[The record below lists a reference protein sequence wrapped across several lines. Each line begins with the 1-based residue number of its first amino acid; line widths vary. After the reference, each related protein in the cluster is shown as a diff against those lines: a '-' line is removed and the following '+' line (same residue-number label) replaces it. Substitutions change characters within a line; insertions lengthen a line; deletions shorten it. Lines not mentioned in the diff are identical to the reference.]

1 MRIYIKTIATIIL
14 SLISAGLFAQV
25 LIPAPYLPRQNV
37 IVQNTVTL
45 RWNTVPAAT
54 TYDVEYAN
62 NAAFTSS
69 TTVTAL
75 AQPSLALPTLPG
87 GVYYFWRVRA
97 NTPSGTSAWSATWKF
112 GLFSPPDFAD
122 LVFWISADGPVNV
135 DVANRVT
142 QWTDRSGLN
151 NHITQ
156 ANPAKQP
163 LLVASG
169 FNGRPVVR
177 FDGSDVLNGG
187 DILDMNGNSR
197 TVLVLGKSNTNTGTY
212 YAKSVAA
219 AQINRYGLLYATPRL
234 EFVHH
239 DNAIRPLALN
249 RSGGS
254 IEIIMTVAD
263 RSASVLNLR
272 INGFA
277 AGAPASGIANQGYNF
292 NSTFRFLV
300 GGYNDASDVNELL
313 SLNGDIAEMFFYD
326 RAFPDSIRQIQE
338 QYLMDKYYPPVTL
351 GADTA
356 FAYGFCGTTLRAG
369 TGYSTYS
376 WSGGGNT
383 ATKVITAPGSYAVT
397 VTDVFGRASADT
409 IVVKMPD
416 PNFVGNPI
424 ICLGGSTIW
433 NTSLPSGTY
442 TFNWSPAANTSS
454 ITISTPG
461 TYRVT
466 VTDTSGCSIVS
477 SPVTFSIDSF
487 QNKVALLTGPDTSL
501 CSGNSLGL
509 SAGASLVS
517 SYLWSTND
525 TAPTIVLDTT
535 GTYQVTVTN
544 TNNCTANLAAPVNI
558 TGSGPISNFSFDT
571 ICLGIATQFTD
582 LSTIPLP
589 YTVNNWQWSFGD
601 AGTSSA
607 QSPMHTYTAAGTYNA
622 TLISTSDSGCISSPI
637 TKQVIVRP
645 AITARFNDTLAC
657 INAPALFFD
666 ASTATAPD
674 EIITWNWDFGN
685 TTTSNL
691 NNPQSSYAA
700 LGIYPVSLTVG
711 SQLGCT
717 DTIIQNITVSNTA
730 PQPGTF
736 DFTAPQPNGLN
747 ITTPTIVFQWQPSA
761 NAVRYRLQVSTNSNF
776 TNPIVNTV
784 LTQTIYSTAI
794 IPFSQS
800 TYYYQVSAFN
810 VCNDSITS
818 NVMQFYRFTP
828 SVLPSVTQLWVM
840 ADGQLVK
847 NGSNFVSSWID
858 QTGNGNNLNQAGSG
872 QQPLWVDSI
881 ALLKNK
887 PTFRFDGSDFL
898 NGGDIL
904 SLGNSTWHFFVI
916 GRMNANDNTYFA
928 KSLLANASN
937 RYGLIRSA
945 NQLIHLVHDNVVV
958 LEAKAQAVFG
968 KYELVHT
975 NLNRISGILELYRN
989 SSMLAQSGGLISSY
1003 SNTSNSRFLVGAYN
1017 GAVDNIQGLYL
1028 DGNIAEI
1035 IGIDSTLTQTQIEL
1049 IERYLYHKYSGPVWL
1064 GPDIKIDYGFCDT
1077 VILNATD
1084 RYAKYLWS
1092 TGDSTR
1098 TLRINKTGT
1107 YWVQVTDV
1115 FDQIYR
1121 DTVNVTLPSVALPT
1135 VSSICLGDSIVWNA
1149 NLGPNYTYEWNVGDT
1164 TSSLAITSPGIYFIS
1179 ISDTNNPQCTYI
1191 SDPHTV
1197 TLDSFALTTTLGP
1210 DTTVCGGATIGLQSS
1225 TQNIIAYNW
1234 SDNSNTST
1242 ILVNNPGIYWV
1253 NVLNVTGCQASDTIE
1268 ITTSGVLANGNFTV
1282 PNAFCLGDTSYFT
1295 NTSTIQ
1301 SPYNITGYQWNFGT
1315 TTDTSTLQNPSYYFD
1330 SAATY
1335 TVSLEVTADSGCVSS
1350 LAKTVQVFN
1359 KPTTK
1364 FSYQIGC
1371 AGAPIGFSD
1380 QSVGVANDAINQW
1393 LWTFGDDSTSTQRNT
1408 SHVYEQAGIY
1418 AVSLTVT
1425 SATGCQSTFTDTLE
1439 VYPELIV
1446 DIEAEN
1452 LCFGE
1457 TTQFTDASPGFSNI
1471 SWIWDFGDFTGIS
1484 TQQNPTHNYTQT
1496 GSFLVSLTVKN
1507 ALGCETTTFDT
1518 ISIVQSPTANFTYN
1532 VACES
1537 SNFRLNDASTIAGND
1552 PITKWLWE
1560 FNDGG
1565 LPSNAPNPVRTYDT
1579 TGTFGVTLSI
1589 ESANGC
1595 PATITKPVTIAPA
1608 PIASFTFTPDYGA
1621 APLPVTYTNTSTGAL
1636 SYQWYFSDGAYTTD
1650 QDPVHT
1656 FTYNSDFTTTLV
1668 ATGPGGCKDTFSSN
1682 ITVNISTLDIAVVEI
1697 DVQNVNGRVRP
1708 FATII
1713 NQGTRNVD
1721 HYFLT
1726 ATLGDGSRITER
1738 VDSFL
1743 ASGTGMIYYFVAGY
1757 EATEYQANS
1766 FLCIQAS
1773 QPNDEIDDNALNDRL
1788 CKPLENDI
1796 RIVPPYP
1803 NPTNGSVSFEI
1814 LMPRE
1819 AKLKVEMYDVLGH
1832 KLMDVYN
1839 ATAPKGTQTFKLDLN
1854 GYPRGVYILKVRFND
1869 TDDYIFKFVA
1879 E

>member
-1 MRIYIKTIATIIL
+1 MRIYITTIATLIL
-14 SLISAGLFAQV
+14 SLISTGLFSQV
-25 LIPAPYLPRQNV
+25 LVPAPYLPRQNV

-45 RWNTVPAAT
+45 RWNTVPTAT

-75 AQPSLALPTLPG
+75 TQPNLALPTLTG
-87 GVYYFWRVRA
+87 GRYYFWRVRA
-97 NTPSGTSAWSATWKF
+97 NTPGGTSAWSATWSF
-112 GLFSPPDFAD
+112 GLFSPPDFPD
-122 LVFWISADGPVNV
+122 LVFWISADGPINV
-135 DVANRVT
+135 DVTNRVT

-151 NHITQ
+151 NNVSQ

-163 LLVASG
+163 LFVANG

-177 FDGSDVLNGG
+177 FDGSDALSGG
-187 DILDMNGNSR
+187 DVLDINTNSR
-197 TVLVLGKSNTNTGTY
+197 TAVVFGKSNTNTGAY
-212 YAKSVAA
+212 YAKAIA
-219 AQINRYGLLYATPRL
+219 GAQGNRYGLFYESPRL
-234 EFVHH
+234 KFFNHGNILKETNLVR
-239 DNAIRPLALN
+239 A
-249 RSGGS
+249 GGAT
-254 IEIIMTVAD
+254 ELIMTVVD
-263 RSASVLNLR
+263 RSALILNLR
-272 INGFA
+272 INGFNVGSPATGIDA
-277 AGAPASGIANQGYNF
+277 ATVTI

-300 GGYNDASDVNELL
+300 GAYNDASDVNEVIP
-313 SLNGDIAEMFFYD
+313 LNGDIAEMFFYD
-326 RAFPDSIRQIQE
+326 RAFTDSIRQIQE
-338 QYLMDKYYPPVTL
+338 KYVMDKYYPPVTL

-376 WSGGGNT
+376 WSGGGST
-383 ATKVITAPGSYAVT
+383 ATKVITAPGTYAVT
-397 VTDVFGRASADT
+397 VTDIFGRVSADT
-409 IVVKMPD
+409 IIVKMPD
-416 PNFVGNPI
+416 PNFGGNPI
-424 ICLGGSTIW
+424 ICLGGSTTW
-433 NTSLPSGTY
+433 NTGLPSGNY

-466 VTDTSGCSIVS
+466 VTDTSGCSLVS

-487 QNKVALLTGPDTSL
+487 QNKVALLSGPDTSL

-517 SYLWSTND
+517 NYLWSTNAN
-525 TAPTIVLDTT
+525 TPTIILDTT

-544 TNNCTANLAAPVNI
+544 ANNCTASLTAPVNI

-571 ICLGIATQFTD
+571 ICLGTPTQFTD

-601 AGTSSA
+601 TDTDTV
-607 QSPMHTYTAAGTYNA
+607 QNPMHTYLAAGAYNT

-645 AITARFNDTLAC
+645 AIAARFNDTLAC

-666 ASTATAPD
+666 ASTAVSPD
-674 EIITWNWDFGN
+674 QITSWSWDFGN

-691 NNPQSSYAA
+691 NNPQTSYTT
-700 LGIYPVSLTVG
+700 LGTYPVSLTVG
-711 SQLGCT
+711 SQLGCSA
-717 DTIIQNITVSNTA
+717 TIVKNVTVSNTA
-730 PQPGTF
+730 PLPGPF

-747 ITTPTIVFQWQPSA
+747 ITAPTIVFQWQTSA

-784 LTQTIYSTAI
+784 LTQTTYSTAT
-794 IPFSQS
+794 IPYSQN
-800 TYYYQVSAFN
+800 TYYYKVSAFN

-828 SVLPSVTQLWVM
+828 SVLPNVTQLWVM
-840 ADGQLVK
+840 ADGQVVK
-847 NGSNFVSSWID
+847 NGSNLVSSWID
-858 QTGNGNNLNQAGSG
+858 QSGNGNSLNQNGSG
-872 QQPLWVDSI
+872 QQPLWVDSV
-881 ALLKNK
+881 ALINNK
-887 PTFRFDGSDFL
+887 PAFRFDGSDFL

-904 SLGNSTWHFFVI
+904 SLGNSSWHFFLV

-928 KSLLANASN
+928 KSLFANATN
-937 RYGLIRSA
+937 RYALLRTA
-945 NQLIHLVHDNVVV
+945 NQINYFVHDI
-958 LEAKAQAVFG
+958 AAIQATSPTTFG
-968 KYELVHT
+968 RFELVHT
-975 NLNRISGILELYRN
+975 SLSRLSGIIELYRN
-989 SSMLAQSGGLISSY
+989 SALISQSGGLFPSY
-1003 SNTSNSRFLVGAYN
+1003 NNTSTNRFLVGAYN
-1017 GAVDNIQGLYL
+1017 GTVDNIQTYYL

-1035 IGIDSTLTQTQIEL
+1035 IGIDSTLTQAQVGL
-1049 IERYLYHKYSGPVWL
+1049 IERYLYNKYSTPVWL
-1064 GPDIKIDYGFCDT
+1064 GHDIKIDYGFCDT
-1077 VILNATD
+1077 IILNATD
-1084 RYAKYLWS
+1084 RYVKYLWS

-1107 YWVQVTDV
+1107 YWVEVTDV
-1115 FDQIYR
+1115 FDQVYR
-1121 DTVNVTLPSVALPT
+1121 DTINVTLPSVALPT

-1164 TSSLAITSPGIYFIS
+1164 SSSLAITSPGIYFIS

-1191 SDPHTV
+1191 SDLHTV

-1242 ILVNNPGIYWV
+1242 ILVNNPGTYWV

-1268 ITTSGVLANGNFTV
+1268 VTTSGVLANVNFTV

-1295 NTSTIQ
+1295 NTSAVQ

-1315 TTDTSTLQNPSYYFD
+1315 STDTSTLQNPTFYFD

-1359 KPTTK
+1359 KPSTK

-1393 LWTFGDDSTSTQRNT
+1393 LWTFGDDSTSTQRNP
-1408 SHVYEQAGIY
+1408 SHVYAQAGIY
-1418 AVSLTVT
+1418 AVSLKVT

-1439 VYPELIV
+1439 VYPELV
-1446 DIEAEN
+1446 ADIGAEN

-1457 TTQFTDASPGFSNI
+1457 TTQFTDASPAFSNI

-1484 TQQNPTHNYTQT
+1484 TQKNPTHNYTQT

-1507 ALGCETTTFDT
+1507 ALGCEKTTFDT

-1537 SNFRLNDASTIAGND
+1537 SNFRLNDASTVAGND

-1579 TGTFGVTLSI
+1579 IGTFDVTLSI

-1595 PATITKPVTIAPA
+1595 PASVTKPVTIAPA
-1608 PIASFTFTPDYGA
+1608 PTASFTFTPDYGA

-1668 ATGPGGCKDTFSSN
+1668 ATGPGGCKDTFSNS
-1682 ITVNISTLDIAVVEI
+1682 ITINISTLDIAVVEI

-1773 QPNDEIDDNALNDRL
+1773 QPNDEVDDNALNDRL
-1788 CKPLENDI
+1788 CKPLENDV

-1819 AKLKVEMYDVLGH
+1819 AALKVEMYDVLGH